1 MRNNDP
7 ESFQEA
13 IDFDKQIRK
22 ANQKDLD
29 QYVHQT
35 LKPLDEVDFDTL
47 EDKGQLSFLD
57 ECDGMCGV

>member
-1 MRNNDP
+1 MRKNDP

-35 LKPLDEVDFDTL
+35 LKPLR
-47 EDKGQLSFLD
+47 
-57 ECDGMCGV
+57 